1 MSVLLCRIERL
12 AKTYS
17 RSMIVVTQEM
27 GVGEEGD
34 WREEVRGKMKRERTS
49 VKAILCLMQSE

>member
-1 MSVLLCRIERL
+1 
-12 AKTYS
+12 
-17 RSMIVVTQEM
+17 MIVVTQEM